1 MNNVA
6 GQWSSLNK
14 DKVLSTKE
22 KLDKL
27 IELNLKQS
35 KSPKKNNKN
44 SKIETDKP
52 FIIIESIFSLDDIYG
67 GIKLSEWDDITQNSI
82 PTLFSDETL
91 LKLNKKKFLYFDT
104 ETTGLSGGTG
114 TIPFMLGFGYFEDNV
129 FKTKVFILNDI
140 SKEDEMLDVVDDF
153 IEEGGFSATIT
164 YNGKTYDFPLMETRY
179 ILNRKRFPLLKLPHL
194 DFLYPARTIWKNT
207 YQSRRLGYLGDILLG
222 ISRDDDID
230 GSQIPSLYFSYLRT
244 GNFSLIDKVIS
255 HNELDLVGL
264 SALVLKSLKYIE
276 NIDNTEDEGEIL
288 GLGGLCEK
296 SLDLIGAEQKYLYLI
311 ENCERIEIKEKA
323 IKRLSIIKKKAKLYK
338 EAVILW
344 ELLEN
349 SDDKDTHRELA
360 IYYEHRDR
368 NYLKALNYAKKA
380 LELDLSKHNRDDI
393 LNRIKRLKLKI
404 KINGD

>member
-6 GQWSSLNK
+6 GQWSSLSN
-14 DKVLSTKE
+14 DKALTTKE

-44 SKIETDKP
+44 TKIETDKP

-67 GIKLSEWDDITQNSI
+67 GIKLSEWDNITQNSI
-82 PTLFSDETL
+82 ATLFSDETL
-91 LKLNKKKFLYFDT
+91 LKLNKKEFLYFDT

-140 SKEDEMLDVVDDF
+140 SKEDEMLEAVDEF

-207 YQSRRLGYLGDILLG
+207 YQSRKLGYLGDILLG

-244 GNFSLIDKVIS
+244 GNFSLIEKVIS

-276 NIDNTEDEGEIL
+276 NINNIDDEGEIL
-288 GLGGLCEK
+288 GLGDLCEK

-323 IKRLSIIKKKAKLYK
+323 IKRLSIIKKKAKLYR
-338 EAVILW
+338 EAATLW

-349 SDDKDTHRELA
+349 SDDKDSHRELA

-368 NYLKALNYAKKA
+368 NYLKALDYAKKA
-380 LELDLSKHNRDDI
+380 LEFDLSKHKRDDI
-393 LNRIKRLKLKI
+393 LKRIKRLKTKI
-404 KINGD
+404 SSL

>member
-1 MNNVA
+1 VTA
-6 GQWSSLNK
+6 SLY
-14 DKVLSTKE
+14 SFAFFF
-22 KLDKL
+22 
-27 IELNLKQS
+27 I
-35 KSPKKNNKN
+35 
-44 SKIETDKP
+44 IDKP

-67 GIKLSEWDDITQNSI
+67 SIKLSEWDDIAQNSI
-82 PTLFSDETL
+82 ATLFSDETI

-129 FKTKVFILNDI
+129 FKTKIFILNDI

-153 IEEGGFSATIT
+153 IEKGGFSATIT

-207 YQSRRLGYLGDILLG
+207 YQSRKLGYLGDILLG
-222 ISRDDDID
+222 ISRNDDID
-230 GSQIPSLYFSYLRT
+230 GSQIPPLYFSYLRT

-276 NIDNTEDEGEIL
+276 NVDNTDDEGEIL
-288 GLGGLCEK
+288 GLGDLCEK

-311 ENCERIEIKEKA
+311 ENCKRIEIKEKA
-323 IKRLSIIKKKAKLYK
+323 IKRLSIIKKKAKLYR
-338 EAVILW
+338 EAVTLW

-368 NYLKALNYAKKA
+368 NYLKALNYAEKA
-380 LELDLSKHNRDDI
+380 LELDLSKHKRDDI
-393 LNRIKRLKLKI
+393 LNRIKRLKTKLEPKLTSC
-404 KINGD
+404 DE

>member
-323 IKRLSIIKKKAKLYK
+323 IKRLSIIKKKAKLYR
-338 EAVILW
+338 EAVTLW
-344 ELLEN
+344 ELLEH

-380 LELDLSKHNRDDI
+380 LELDLSKHKRDDI
-393 LNRIKRLKLKI
+393 LNRIKRLKTKI
-404 KINGD
+404 KSL

>member
-114 TIPFMLGFGYFEDNV
+114 TIPFML
-129 FKTKVFILNDI
+129 
-140 SKEDEMLDVVDDF
+140 EMLDVVDDF

-323 IKRLSIIKKKAKLYK
+323 IKRLSIIKKKAKLYR
-338 EAVILW
+338 EAVTLW
-344 ELLEN
+344 ELLEH

-380 LELDLSKHNRDDI
+380 LELDLSKHKRDDI
-393 LNRIKRLKLKI
+393 LNRIKRLKTKI
-404 KINGD
+404 KSL

>member
-323 IKRLSIIKKKAKLYK
+323 IKRLSIIKKKQNYIEKL
-338 EAVILW
+338 
-344 ELLEN
+344 
-349 SDDKDTHRELA
+349 
-360 IYYEHRDR
+360 
-368 NYLKALNYAKKA
+368 
-380 LELDLSKHNRDDI
+380 
-393 LNRIKRLKLKI
+393 
-404 KINGD
+404 